1 MKILDE
7 SGIEIKNPDLSI
19 GYLKNDTLVVHHD
32 AVEQVEEESHYEVIA
47 EYPNGGKD
55 LKKVIDVVGVEAKDA
70 YDENVEIQRYILYT
84 EQELEQRFSSI
95 KDNKIEASKT
105 ALSDYLQNHP
115 LQWSDGKYYS
125 VTSEKQSLLTSN
137 LALYQISA
145 AAGQPFKLTWNS
157 TGDECV
163 EWSYENLAALA
174 LAIGTYVKPFVSH
187 QQELE
192 LAIKACKTQA
202 ELDAIEITYEPV
214 LATYLAA
221 TNKEVA

>member
-19 GYLKNDTLVVHHD
+19 GYLKNDTLVVHHN
-32 AVEQVEEESHYEVIA
+32 AVERVEEESHYEVIA

-55 LKKVIDVVGVEAKDA
+55 LKKVVDVVGTEAKDA
-70 YDENVEIQRYILYT
+70 YDENIEIQRYILYT
-84 EQELEQRFSSI
+84 EQELEQKFLSV
-95 KDNKIEASKT
+95 KDNKILESKT

-192 LAIKACKTQA
+192 LAIKTCKTQA
-202 ELDAIEITYEPV
+202 ELGAIEITYDPV

>member
-19 GYLKNDTLVVHHD
+19 GYLKNDTLVVHHN
-32 AVEQVEEESHYEVIA
+32 AVERVEEESHYEVIA

-55 LKKVIDVVGVEAKDA
+55 LKKVIDVAGVKAKDA
-70 YDENVEIQRYILYT
+70 YDENIEIQRYVLYT
-84 EQELEQRFSSI
+84 EHELEQKFNSV
-95 KDNKIEASKT
+95 KDNKVSESK
-105 ALSDYLQNHP
+105 AVLSDYLQNHP

-202 ELDAIEITYEPV
+202 ELDAIEITYDPV

>member
-19 GYLKNDTLVVHHD
+19 GYLKNDTLVVHHN
-32 AVEQVEEESHYEVIA
+32 AVERVEEESHYEVIA

-55 LKKVIDVVGVEAKDA
+55 LKKVIDVAGVEAKDA
-70 YDENVEIQRYILYT
+70 YDENIEIQRYVLYT
-84 EQELEQRFSSI
+84 EHELEQKFNSV
-95 KDNKIEASKT
+95 KDNKVSESK
-105 ALSDYLQNHP
+105 AVLSDYLQSHP
-115 LQWSDGKYYS
+115 LQWSDGKCYS

-163 EWSYENLAALA
+163 EWSYENLATLA

>member
-7 SGIEIKNPDLSI
+7 SGIEIKDPDLSI
-19 GYLKNDTLVVHHD
+19 GYLKNDTLVVHHN
-32 AVEQVEEESHYEVIA
+32 AVERVEEESHYEVIA

-55 LKKVIDVVGVEAKDA
+55 LKKVIDVAGVKAKDS
-70 YDENVEIQRYILYT
+70 YDENIEIQRYVLYT
-84 EQELEQRFSSI
+84 EHELEQKFNSV
-95 KDNKIEASKT
+95 KDNKVSESK
-105 ALSDYLQNHP
+105 AVLSDYLQSHP

-145 AAGQPFKLTWNS
+145 AAGRPFKLTWNS

-202 ELDAIEITYEPV
+202 ELDAIEITYDPV